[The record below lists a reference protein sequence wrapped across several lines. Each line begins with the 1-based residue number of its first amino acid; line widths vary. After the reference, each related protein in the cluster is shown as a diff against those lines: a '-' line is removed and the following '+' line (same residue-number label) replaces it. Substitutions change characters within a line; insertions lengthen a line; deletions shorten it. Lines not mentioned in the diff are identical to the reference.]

1 MTQLRGGWLVGLTG
15 LRRSWVCWQFGA
27 PAERG
32 ISVDRFAVHPVDEVV
47 GGKGSHAGYV
57 PGEVGVVEE
66 VVPLATGAAVEEGG
80 GVDPMLTPAGGDGGV
95 GSAAHRLERCR
106 VDQAWP
112 AVLGYADAEAGGQLP
127 HLPLEVV
134 LEVVVVKVHDVEVVG
149 GVAERLQVLD
159 GAPQRRPDQR
169 RGRLVVDPLP
179 EAVTRAVGAWR
190 YWSQRSELDAVD
202 RCRLVAGSQEGAD
215 VGVVDVMLDRQR
227 HV

>member
-1 MTQLRGGWLVGLTG
+1 MCPSRRAVRGGVTELWGGWSVGLTG
-15 LRRSWVCWQFGA
+15 LRRSWVCWQCGA
-27 PAERG
+27 PRRAG
-32 ISVDRFAVHPVDEVV
+32 ISVDRFAVHPVDDVV
-47 GGKGSHAGYV
+47 GGEGSDAGYV

-106 VDQAWP
+106 LDQAWP

-149 GVAERLQVLD
+149 GVAKRLQVLD

-169 RGRLVVDPLP
+169 RRRLVVDPLP

-190 YWSQRSELDAVD
+190 HWSQRSELDAVD
-202 RCRLVAGSQEGAD
+202 RCRLFAGS
-215 VGVVDVMLDRQR
+215 
-227 HV
+227 